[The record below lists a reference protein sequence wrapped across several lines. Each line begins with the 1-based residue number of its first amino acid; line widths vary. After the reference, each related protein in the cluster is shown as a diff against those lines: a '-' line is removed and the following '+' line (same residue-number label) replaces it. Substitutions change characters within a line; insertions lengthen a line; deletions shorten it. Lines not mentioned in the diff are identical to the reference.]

1 MSPLNALLSPTFTT
15 RFHATMTVIWL
26 LLIVPTVLWWQ
37 NSITWVIVM
46 SLWANIAAHAA
57 AFQASRSE
65 KATEKGRK

>member
-1 MSPLNALLSPTFTT
+1 MSPLNVLLSPTITV
-15 RFHATMTVIWL
+15 RFHATMTILWV

-57 AFQASRSE
+57 AFQGSRSE
-65 KATEKGRK
+65 KAAEKGRK